1 MRRDW
6 SSKCNGSH
14 SSGEQLGQIGWTGK
28 LMVESLQEVCNAAGR
43 QTRTRKDIDGFICN
57 MLYNNLAKV
66 QVRQMSLKLVGQ
78 SDSNSKTVS

>member
-1 MRRDW
+1 
-6 SSKCNGSH
+6 
-14 SSGEQLGQIGWTGK
+14 LGQIGWTGK